1 VLGLARLTQRAL
13 RTQSGRRSLPTRCPW
28 QPCCCSSGLTPLER
42 AVFVLRKVFGFGF
55 PESASAVG
63 RSEAAF
69 RQLAVRA
76 RRHMDIERPRF
87 ETDRRA
93 CEELAERFFE
103 AFWEGHVDRLWALLA
118 ADDQMVGDGGG
129 KPLRLPRA

>member
-1 VLGLARLTQRAL
+1 
-13 RTQSGRRSLPTRCPW
+13 
-28 QPCCCSSGLTPLER
+28 
-42 AVFVLRKVFGFGF
+42 VLRKVFGFGF